1 MSFPVVKVLKTF
13 FVPVPEL
20 FLANLTIFLIIFSA
34 RHSYAQDNVFSAQII
49 TDVNFSQ
56 IRGDL
61 LAGYHRVGYGAG
73 VGISYRMAPM
83 WNAHVHLM
91 YRNAGS
97 RSSPFTDVK
106 RSIDI
111 HMAQIPVYASYLTW
125 WDNGLSRIH
134 FDIGMVFGRVVRS
147 RIDFPQFE
155 ENLPFIRQNDFSLL
169 AGMGFWFNIH
179 HGLNVRYIRSLT
191 TLMENQPEDIRW
203 KMYYISMQYL
213 YRF

>member
-1 MSFPVVKVLKTF
+1 
-13 FVPVPEL
+13 
-20 FLANLTIFLIIFSA
+20 NLTIFLIIFSA

-73 VGISYRMAPM
+73 VGVSYRMAPM

-111 HMAQIPVYASYLTW
+111 HMAQIPADAPYLTW
-125 WDNGLSRIH
+125 WGYGLSRVH
-134 FDIGMVFGRVVRS
+134 VDIGLLVGRVGRS
-147 RIDFPQFE
+147 RIEFPLFE
-155 ENLPFIRQNDFSLL
+155 ENLPFSRQNDLSLL
-169 AGMGFWFNIH
+169 AGMGFWFSIH
-179 HGLNVRYIRSLT
+179 HGLNVRDIRSLT
-191 TLMENQPEDIRW
+191 PRTRTPPEDI
-203 KMYYISMQYL
+203 
-213 YRF
+213 